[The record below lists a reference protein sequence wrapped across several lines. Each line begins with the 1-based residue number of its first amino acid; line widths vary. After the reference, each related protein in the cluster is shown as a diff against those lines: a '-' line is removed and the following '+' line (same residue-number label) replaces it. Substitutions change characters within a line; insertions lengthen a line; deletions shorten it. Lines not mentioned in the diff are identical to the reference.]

1 LGKLPKLVSM
11 DYILYLR
18 ASTQRQG
25 ISGLGLEGQRL
36 IAEKFLGPDD
46 RILSEYIEV
55 ESGRKDKRPQMALA
69 IAQARAEDAI
79 LLVAEMSRLAR
90 SVYFTSKLMEEKV
103 RFKACDIPTADEF
116 TIHIM
121 AAVAQKAAKDI
132 SDSTK
137 RGLSAKK
144 ARGFTLGHVANFSD
158 ESRAQG
164 RLAVQHNA
172 QEAVTNKQARRLAA
186 LLRRDGVTL
195 AAIAAELNAHGY
207 LTRRGKQFNKKGV
220 LRLLTPAKVVAVP
233 TLLSEQTESKLL
245 LMT

>member
-1 LGKLPKLVSM
+1 M
-11 DYILYLR
+11 EYILYLR

-36 IAEKFLGPDD
+36 IAERFLGPDD
-46 RILSEYIEV
+46 RILAEYIEV

-69 IAQARAEDAI
+69 IAQARAEDAV

-90 SVYFTSKLMEEKV
+90 SVYFTSKLMAEKV

-144 ARGFTLGHVANFSD
+144 ARGFTLGHVANFSE
-158 ESRAQG
+158 ESRTLG
-164 RLAVQHNA
+164 RLAVQRNA
-172 QEAVTNKQARRLAA
+172 QEAVSNKQAKRLAT
-186 LLRRDGVTL
+186 LLRRDGFTL
-195 AAIAAELNAHGY
+195 AAIAAELNTHGY
-207 LTRRGKQFNKKGV
+207 LTRRGKQFDKKGV
-220 LRLLTPAKVVAVP
+220 LRLLTPAKVATVP
-233 TLLSEQTESKLL
+233 APLSNLTNGGLPIL
-245 LMT
+245 T